1 MKQSPLQGNNMQKY
15 TFNSHFATNF
25 EYITPKNK
33 NLTVLYLHG
42 FCSNAWG
49 QKPETVKS
57 ECLKL
62 GLGFVRFD
70 FAGHGEDS
78 DNFIKTD
85 FNIWK
90 EQVFE
95 IIEKVITG
103 DFIVI
108 GSSMGGWLAML
119 AAIKYPKRAKGL
131 IGLAAAPNFVKF
143 FSSQITQK
151 QKKELKE
158 KGFFKIV
165 NNDFCYTI
173 TEKFVETALASC
185 LPEDK
190 KWPILCPVHLI
201 QGMKDASLPW
211 KLVLNF
217 AEQITSDQLKIKL
230 LKSSNHRLNDTDA
243 LEELKSSIAN
253 IVNI

>member
-1 MKQSPLQGNNMQKY
+1 MKKLMAMGLALALALPTSVCAAETEPQR
-15 TFNSHFATNF
+15 F
-25 EYITPKNK
+25 EYLKQEIKNYCEK
-33 NLTVLYLHG
+33 NQIKAATVLSSVGCLYELNIRLAGGQDYL
-42 FCSNAWG
+42 N
-49 QKPETVKS
+49 K
-57 ECLKL
+57 
-62 GLGFVRFD
+62 
-70 FAGHGEDS
+70 
-78 DNFIKTD
+78 
-85 FNIWK
+85 K
-90 EQVFE
+90 EAFE